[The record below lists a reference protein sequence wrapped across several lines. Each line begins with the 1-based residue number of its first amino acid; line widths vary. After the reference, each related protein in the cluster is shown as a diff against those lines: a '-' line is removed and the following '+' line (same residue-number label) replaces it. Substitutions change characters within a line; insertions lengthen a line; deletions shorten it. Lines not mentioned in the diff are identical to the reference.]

1 MSAILFISFF
11 LGLIINVPM
20 AFAIGIASVLAL
32 TWQMFVVGDPISFS
46 CIVQKLF
53 AGLDGF
59 IILCVPFFFLAGE
72 IMRRGSMAG
81 RIFRF
86 CNILIGSVKGGLA
99 HVNVLVSMIF
109 AGITGAAIADTSAV
123 GKIIIPQM
131 IDEGYD
137 PDFSASLTAF
147 SSCIGIIIPPSLP
160 MVFFSIVT
168 KTSLIAMFLAGI
180 IPGLLVGISQMLL
193 IAFKA
198 KKENYKAHNP
208 RWLTIKESL
217 GEIKSSILALLMPV
231 IMIGGIVGGIF
242 TPTEGA
248 AVAVVY
254 GLIVD
259 LFFYK
264 GLKLSDIPD
273 ILKET
278 LIGTGVIMILVS
290 NATLYGWLITY
301 DQLAVKLSNVILNV
315 SHDRFILFTGILLI
329 YFIFGLFM
337 DVCTNIL
344 ILVPVLLPIVHFLDL
359 NMIHFGLI
367 TVVTLAIGLVTPPY
381 GLCLFIAAKI
391 ANRSILQVS
400 KTSLQF
406 IVITFIVII
415 LMITFPQIVLFLP
428 NLAGLAD

>member
-1 MSAILFISFF
+1 MSAILFVSFF
-11 LGLIINVPM
+11 LGLIINMPM
-20 AFAIGIASVLAL
+20 AFTIGLASVIAL
-32 TWQMFVVGDPISFS
+32 TWQMFVSGDPISFP

-86 CNILIGSVKGGLA
+86 CNILVGSVKGGLA
-99 HVNVLVSMIF
+99 YVNVLVSMIF

-123 GKIIIPQM
+123 GKIIIPEM

-160 MVFFSIVT
+160 MVFFCVVTGTSI
-168 KTSLIAMFLAGI
+168 IAMFLAGI
-180 IPGLLVGISQMLL
+180 IPGVLIGISQMLL

-208 RWLTIKESL
+208 RHLTFKEAL
-217 GEIKSSILALLMPV
+217 GEIKSSIFALLMPV
-231 IMIGGIVGGIF
+231 VMIGGIVGGIF

-248 AVAVVY
+248 AVAVIY
-254 GLIVD
+254 GFIID
-259 LFFYK
+259 LFIYK
-264 GLKLSDIPD
+264 GLKLSDMPA

-278 LIGTGVIMILVS
+278 LIGTSVVMILVS

-301 DQLAVKLSNVILNV
+301 DQLAMKFSNAVLNV
-315 SHDRFILFTGILLI
+315 SQDKFILFTGILLI
-329 YFIFGLFM
+329 YFMFGLFM

-344 ILVPVLLPIVHFLDL
+344 ILVPVLLPIVHFLGL
-359 NMIHFGLI
+359 NMVHFGLI

-381 GLCLFIAAKI
+381 GLCLFVACNI

-400 KTSLQF
+400 RTSLQF

-415 LMITFPQIVLFLP
+415 LMIIFPQIVLFLP
-428 NLAGLAD
+428 KLAGLGG